1 MPWKRKV
8 DITMADAP
16 SDQNKT
22 TEPPAPEEL
31 KPRDA
36 EASNDA
42 AAKTAAEPPKALKR
56 PRHATYHPSHK
67 ATFIGLAVIVAILA
81 INAGI
86 IAFVL
91 KSQAK
96 NKASVNQDQVTL
108 SQGSLDK
115 LGVSRS
121 AVGDLGVLLTVGP
134 DAKFNGGLTVGKD
147 VSIAGQLK
155 LNNKFVASDASL
167 AQLEAGNTSL
177 QKLDVN
183 GDTTT
188 GNLNLRQDLLVTGTS
203 RLQGPT
209 VMSQLLT
216 VNNNVNVSGSLSV
229 GGSLSVNSFHA
240 STLVIDSSLTIGGH
254 VITRG
259 SAPGISRGSA
269 LGSNG
274 SVSIS
279 GNDAAG
285 TVAAN
290 AGVGATSGSIACV
303 SFVNTYSNIPHVVVS
318 ASAPLNVYV
327 SRTAGSFCIFVGN
340 ALSAGNG
347 YAFDYIVEQ

>member
-1 MPWKRKV
+1 
-8 DITMADAP
+8 MADAP

-22 TEPPAPEEL
+22 AEPPAPEVL
-31 KPRDA
+31 KPRDGGANSEAATKVPA
-36 EASNDA
+36 EA
-42 AAKTAAEPPKALKR
+42 PKGLKR
-56 PRHATYHPSHK
+56 PRRATYHPSHK
-67 ATFIGLAVIVAILA
+67 ATFIGLAVVVAILA
-81 INAGI
+81 VNAGI

-96 NKASVNQDQVTL
+96 SNGTVNQDQVTL

-115 LGVSRS
+115 LGLNRS

-134 DAKFNGGLTVGKD
+134 DAKFNGKLTVGKD
-147 VSIAGQLK
+147 VSIGGHLE
-155 LNNKFVASDASL
+155 LNNTFTASDANL
-167 AQLEAGNTSL
+167 AQLEAGNTSI
-177 QKLDVN
+177 QKLNVN
-183 GDTTT
+183 GDTTS
-188 GNLNLRQDLLVTGTS
+188 GSLNLRQDLLVTGTS

-216 VNNNVNVSGSLSV
+216 VNNNVNISGSVAV
-229 GGSLSVNSFHA
+229 GGVLSVNSFHA
-240 STLVIDSSLTIGGH
+240 SSMVIDSSFTIGGH
-254 VITRG
+254 FITRG
-259 SAPGISRGSA
+259 SAPGVSRGSA

-290 AGVGATSGSIACV
+290 AGVGATTGSIACV
-303 SFVNTYSNIPHVVVS
+303 SFVNAYSTIPHVVVS

-327 SRTAGSFCIFVGN
+327 GRTAGGFCIYAGN
-340 ALSAGNG
+340 AMGAGNG

>member
-1 MPWKRKV
+1 
-8 DITMADAP
+8 MADAP
-16 SDQNKT
+16 SGQNKT
-22 TEPPAPEEL
+22 VEPPAPEVL
-31 KPRDA
+31 KPRDG
-36 EASNDA
+36 EASSGA
-42 AAKTAAEPPKALKR
+42 AGKSPAEPPKEPRR
-56 PRHATYHPSHK
+56 PRNATYHPSHK

-81 INAGI
+81 ANAGI

-91 KSQAK
+91 KSQSK
-96 NKASVNQDQVTL
+96 NNTSVNQDQVTL

-115 LGVSRS
+115 LGVNRT
-121 AVGDLGVLLTVGP
+121 AVSDLGVLLTVGP
-134 DAKFNGGLTVGKD
+134 DAKFNGMLTVGKD

-155 LNNKFVASDASL
+155 LNSKFTANDASL

-183 GDTTT
+183 GDTTS

-216 VNNNVNVSGSLSV
+216 VNNNANISGSV
-229 GGSLSVNSFHA
+229 AIGGTLSVNSFHA
-240 STLVIDSSLTIGGH
+240 SSLVIDSSLTIGGH
-254 VITRG
+254 VVTRG
-259 SAPGISRGSA
+259 SAPGISRGTA

-279 GNDAAG
+279 GNDASG

-290 AGVGATSGSIACV
+290 AGVGATAGSVACV
-303 SFVNTYSNIPHVVVS
+303 SFVNAYSNIPHVVVS
-318 ASAPLNVYV
+318 VSAPLNPYV
-327 SRTAGSFCIFVGN
+327 SRTAGGFCIYVGN
-340 ALSAGNG
+340 APSAGNG